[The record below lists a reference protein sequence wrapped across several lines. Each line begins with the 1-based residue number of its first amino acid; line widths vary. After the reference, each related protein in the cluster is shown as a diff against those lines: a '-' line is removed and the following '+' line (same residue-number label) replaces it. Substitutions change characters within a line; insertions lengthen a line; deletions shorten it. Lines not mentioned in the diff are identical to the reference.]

1 MSEFYV
7 NWAKVKF
14 EVCIR
19 SPSNDGLLGCIPSF
33 VMPWKLRKRQK
44 KFTCQSKSFISMFSF
59 AKFKLVSCNLWQMTY
74 TQSQTAKTVLA
85 TLNWSKVRPSRP
97 FGFSLAW
104 LLAFYEVVCVGCR
117 SRSWFVL
124 YAPGARGETSE
135 ASHLWFPC
143 SVRVVSPG
151 TRWSIHT
158 ESRHS
163 LKSYLRY

>member
-1 MSEFYV
+1 M
-7 NWAKVKF
+7 
-14 EVCIR
+14 
-19 SPSNDGLLGCIPSF
+19 
-33 VMPWKLRKRQK
+33 MPWKLRKRQK

-124 YAPGARGETSE
+124 YAPGAREKPLKRATN
-135 ASHLWFPC
+135 
-143 SVRVVSPG
+143 VVSVQRARGFP
-151 TRWSIHT
+151 RDEMID
-158 ESRHS
+158 
-163 LKSYLRY
+163 SYRITTFIEELFTILIEKKGAN